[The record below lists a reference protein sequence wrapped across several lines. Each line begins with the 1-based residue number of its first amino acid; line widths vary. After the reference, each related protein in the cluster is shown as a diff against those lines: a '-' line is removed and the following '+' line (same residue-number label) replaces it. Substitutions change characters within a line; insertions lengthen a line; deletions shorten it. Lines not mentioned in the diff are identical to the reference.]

1 MKNEIVYLLIF
12 FLGLNFVSA
21 VDYSNVP
28 EANLV
33 WEYEDS
39 QMSSDDLVSVGD
51 FGSQVFF
58 AKGNYGINVLG
69 ISRFDSGTL
78 SPFIDGYFP
87 GAAFFQHFS
96 SSKDSN
102 VHVYDYHKYEGGP
115 YSGQVIFY
123 DSTSGKKWEWQPP
136 YIFLDG
142 YMESFVTDDGSKVI
156 VASYDYVHPPKNWV
170 HVIDS
175 NSGMPINNYNLG
187 IFLPIRGG
195 EISGNGEILATYSD
209 GEAAFYNLNTNTEM
223 FQEYIMGGLSC
234 SGNPIYVNEDGS
246 KIILGCGKTKGIRV
260 FQRNGNSYNEVYNYY
275 DNDFVHVS
283 ALKVSDD
290 GSRAVAIILGSD
302 GSVKIIE
309 LDLVNQNVIYE
320 NVLPT
325 SSYNSALDITED
337 GNYYALEFN
346 GQGGTVPEVQVFRFR
361 TYSTEKTPVSKYY
374 TNGEVYNMEFTP
386 QGDALVINYKSGS
399 GGKFAVLEP
408 FPLGVRMEGIP
419 KIGSMVTFVQPWFSG
434 LINKVVYSNSLN
446 PMEIPPWGWLYPNRN
461 TLYILPSG
469 TNVVDKT
476 LTNYVIPNNPALV
489 GTNLYFQG
497 VGFNPRD
504 LSDNYIGFTILPA

>member
-1 MKNEIVYLLIF
+1 
-12 FLGLNFVSA
+12 
-21 VDYSNVP
+21 
-28 EANLV
+28 
-33 WEYEDS
+33 
-39 QMSSDDLVSVGD
+39 SSDDSVSVGD

-58 AKGNYGINVLG
+58 AKGSYGIHALG

-87 GAAFFQHFS
+87 GAAPYQHVS
-96 SSKDSN
+96 SSRDSN
-102 VHVYDYHKYEGGP
+102 VHVYNYQKPEGVNIWYGKLIRFDSTNGKIWEWTTPYTFLGTFMKSFVSDSGEKIVVIAYDYVATKNRIHVFEGNSNVPIYESELPMFMNLKGGILSGDGEVVIMHSDATLSIYNVDTHVEMLSEYTFNGLSCIFTP
-115 YSGQVIFY
+115 YDIASDSNTLVSGCGNTKGISVYKRNGANGLNKVWTYY
-123 DSTSGKKWEWQPP
+123 DDDFTSVMDVKVSEDGERLIALVSKSTSGLK
-136 YIFLDG
+136 FL
-142 YMESFVTDDGSKVI
+142 
-156 VASYDYVHPPKNWV
+156 
-170 HVIDS
+170 
-175 NSGMPINNYNLG
+175 
-187 IFLPIRGG
+187 
-195 EISGNGEILATYSD
+195 EI
-209 GEAAFYNLNTNTEM
+209 
-223 FQEYIMGGLSC
+223 
-234 SGNPIYVNEDGS
+234 
-246 KIILGCGKTKGIRV
+246 
-260 FQRNGNSYNEVYNYY
+260 
-275 DNDFVHVS
+275 
-283 ALKVSDD
+283 
-290 GSRAVAIILGSD
+290 
-302 GSVKIIE
+302 
-309 LDLVNQNVIYE
+309 DLVAQKVIYE
-320 NVLPT
+320 KELDYGN
-325 SSYNSALDITED
+325 YALDITED

-361 TYSTEKTPVSKYY
+361 TSSTEKTPVSKYY

>member
-58 AKGNYGINVLG
+58 AKGSYGIHALG

-87 GAAFFQHFS
+87 GAALNQYVS

-102 VHVYDYHKYEGGP
+102 VHVYNYQKSEGMNTR
-115 YSGQVIFY
+115 GQVIAY
-123 DSTSGKKWEWQPP
+123 DSTNGKKWEWQTP
-136 YIFLDG
+136 YIFLGG
-142 YMESFVTDDGSKVI
+142 YMKSSVTDDGGKI
-156 VASYDYVHPPKNWV
+156 VTIAYDYVATKNWA
-170 HVIDS
+170 HVFDS
-175 NSGMPINNYNLG
+175 NSGTPINNYNLE
-187 IFLPIRGG
+187 IFMPIKGG

-209 GEAAFYNLNTNTEM
+209 GEVAFYNLNTNGEM
-223 FQEYIMGGLSC
+223 FQEYTMSGLSC
-234 SGNPIYVNEDGS
+234 NSNPIYVNEDGS

-260 FQRNGNSYNEVYNYY
+260 FQRNGNSYNEVYTYY
-275 DNDFVHVS
+275 DNDFTYVS

-290 GSRAVAIILGSD
+290 GRRAVAIISGSD
-302 GSVKIIE
+302 GNYKIIE
-309 LDLVNQNVIYE
+309 LDLVSHNLIYE
-320 NVLPT
+320 NVIPSDSWIL
-325 SSYNSALDITED
+325 ALDITED

-361 TYSTEKTPVSKYY
+361 TSSTEKTPVSKYY

-386 QGDALVINYKSGS
+386 QGDALVINYKYGS

-419 KIGSMVTFVQPWFSG
+419 KIGSTVTFVQPWFSG
-434 LINKVVYSNSLN
+434 LINKVVYSNTLN

-476 LTNYVIPNNPALV
+476 LTNYAIPNNPALI